1 MPGKR
6 GSGRT
11 SGTISGIRFYPGDG
25 GENGELCSCDE
36 GTGRDFFNS
45 GHLRSGFIY
54 GICNFLKAGA
64 SATFIKR
71 DHWVEAIS
79 SESLAAGLI
88 QQVDFET
95 SSRKLYHGDYLI
107 MMTDGVLDALPAM
120 REEETMKEIIMDIHE
135 ETPKEMSRG
144 ILERV
149 LGYSDYCARDDMTVL
164 VAGMWK
170 K

>member
-1 MPGKR
+1 MDLY
-6 GSGRT
+6 T
-11 SGTISGIRFYPGDG
+11 
-25 GENGELCSCDE
+25 
-36 GTGRDFFNS
+36 
-45 GHLRSGFIY
+45 

-107 MMTDGVLDALPAM
+107 MMTDGVLDALPVQK
-120 REEETMKEIIMDIHE
+120 EEETMKEIIQDVHE
-135 ETPKEMSRG
+135 ESPKELGRE

-149 LGYSDYCARDDMTVL
+149 LGYSDYRARDDMTVL
-164 VAGMWK
+164 VAGIWK